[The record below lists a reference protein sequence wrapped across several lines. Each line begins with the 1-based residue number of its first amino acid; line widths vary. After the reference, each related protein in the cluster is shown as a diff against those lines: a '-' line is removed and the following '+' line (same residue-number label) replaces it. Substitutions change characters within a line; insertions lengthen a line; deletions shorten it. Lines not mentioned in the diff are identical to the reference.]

1 MILGNLKKRPYL
13 VFMLSCLI
21 MQSCNSDYDEFVA
34 DTSVSNNETVT
45 QYEAVLQSNEFKEY
59 DSKYTNLMSIIDDVA
74 SRMTEE
80 EKNELS
86 KLGEL
91 YVSDPERYST
101 LFRYEV
107 TKVLGND
114 SIRAKGALSLVLEA
128 KNNLMK
134 NEKLKKEI
142 EGNEVLISAELKV
155 NRDINSR
162 FISGYTPIL
171 KTRVEN
177 NLDKLTECNSLCK
190 ESYDN
195 RTDVADAALLC
206 GTAVNIAMC
215 LGSLGVSAPG
225 GVVTQLGLTIIYRNE
240 KEAALKDY
248 DICTRNCELSYKK

>member
-34 DTSVSNNETVT
+34 DTGVSNNETVT

-107 TKVLGND
+107 TKVLGN
-114 SIRAKGALSLVLEA
+114 
-128 KNNLMK
+128 
-134 NEKLKKEI
+134 
-142 EGNEVLISAELKV
+142 
-155 NRDINSR
+155 
-162 FISGYTPIL
+162 
-171 KTRVEN
+171 
-177 NLDKLTECNSLCK
+177 KLTECNSFCK

>member
-34 DTSVSNNETVT
+34 DTGVSNNETVT

-74 SRMTEE
+74 S
-80 EKNELS
+80 
-86 KLGEL
+86 
-91 YVSDPERYST
+91 
-101 LFRYEV
+101 
-107 TKVLGND
+107 
-114 SIRAKGALSLVLEA
+114 

>member
-34 DTSVSNNETVT
+34 DTGVSNNETVT

-142 EGNEVLISAELKV
+142 EGNEVLISA
-155 NRDINSR
+155 N
-162 FISGYTPIL
+162 
-171 KTRVEN
+171 
-177 NLDKLTECNSLCK
+177 
-190 ESYDN
+190 
-195 RTDVADAALLC
+195 
-206 GTAVNIAMC
+206 
-215 LGSLGVSAPG
+215 
-225 GVVTQLGLTIIYRNE
+225 
-240 KEAALKDY
+240 
-248 DICTRNCELSYKK
+248 